1 LFAYLIAAV
10 NLCYCVYMNN
20 YPPPLYAAARG
31 GRKFTIVI
39 FLLALSCQSAEP
51 RPQEKSISLVF
62 PVIVDSYS
70 DESSYLSEVEWEFDS
85 LALRAEIPL
94 DMFSLGVQV
103 TPFAKYNQALT
114 GYAPGQDYSAFEIAP
129 FMRTYLATLP
139 GLFAEIGLILGSGLY
154 DEDDYLRSQSYI
166 HARPAIGY
174 RASTLEGFL
183 IDFSLGYRTYV
194 YDFEIFDA
202 VSDYKF
208 HPYGFDATISFGMS
222 F

>member
-1 LFAYLIAAV
+1 
-10 NLCYCVYMNN
+10 MNN

-39 FLLALSCQSAEP
+39 FLLALSCQSVEP

-70 DESSYLSEVEWEFDS
+70 DESYSDFTGGNREAEWEFDS
-85 LALRAEIPL
+85 LSLRAEIPI
-94 DMFSLGVQV
+94 DAFSLGVQV
-103 TPFAKYNQALT
+103 TPSAKYNWALD
-114 GYAPGQDYSAFEIAP
+114 GYAPDPQDYSAFEIAP
-129 FMRTYLATLP
+129 FVRTYLAPLP
-139 GLFAEIGLILGSGLY
+139 GLFAEIGLILSPGIS
-154 DEDDYLRSQSYI
+154 DEDDYLLTKSYI

-174 RASTLEGFL
+174 RASTLEGIL

-194 YDFEIFDA
+194 YDFEVLDSA
-202 VSDYKF
+202 YGSKF
-208 HPYGFDATISFGMS
+208 HPYGFDATIAFGMS